1 MAKRTVQANASAPA
15 APPKAPSVPKAANN
29 GVVAAQTLA
38 QAQAAFT
45 AAGFVYP
52 LPGTPNHGQAQKLWD
67 AMRRAQKAGL

>member
-15 APPKAPSVPKAANN
+15 APPKAANN